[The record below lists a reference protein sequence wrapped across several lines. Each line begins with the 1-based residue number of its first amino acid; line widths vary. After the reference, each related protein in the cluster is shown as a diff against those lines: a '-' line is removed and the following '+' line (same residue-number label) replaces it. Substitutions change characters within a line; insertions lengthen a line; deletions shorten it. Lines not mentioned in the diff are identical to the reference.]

1 MNVRRLFAL
10 SVVVGVAVACGPSDT
25 AMQQR
30 VDGIL
35 AHPDNDVAWLSGQ
48 VSKGTLTLT
57 GTAPSEEAKAGAV
70 SLAGQIPGLKGV
82 VDQTVL
88 DTVLIRRH
96 SQKAACD
103 AGVATALKAGQ
114 IGFSGTALT
123 RPTRTILDQVALALE
138 ECPESNVEVAGYTDS
153 SGSEAGNQRLSEQRA
168 QAAVDYLVGKGVDR
182 ARLTAVGY
190 GQAEPIADNGTPEG
204 RAANRRLEFKI
215 KL

>member
-1 MNVRRLFAL
+1 MNVRRLFAV
-10 SVVVGVAVACGPSDT
+10 SVVVGVVVACGPSDT
-25 AMQQR
+25 VMQQR
-30 VDGIL
+30 VDGVF

-82 VDQTVL
+82 VDQIVL
-88 DTVLIRRH
+88 DTVLIRKT
-96 SQKAACD
+96 SQKAACN

-123 RPTRTILDQVALALE
+123 RPSRTILDQIAVALQ

-153 SGSEAGNQRLSEQRA
+153 SGSEAANLRVSQQRA
-168 QAAVDYLVGKGVDR
+168 EAAVDYLVGKGVDR

-190 GQAEPIADNGTPEG
+190 GQAEPIADNTTPEG
-204 RAANRRLEFKI
+204 RAVNRRLEFKI